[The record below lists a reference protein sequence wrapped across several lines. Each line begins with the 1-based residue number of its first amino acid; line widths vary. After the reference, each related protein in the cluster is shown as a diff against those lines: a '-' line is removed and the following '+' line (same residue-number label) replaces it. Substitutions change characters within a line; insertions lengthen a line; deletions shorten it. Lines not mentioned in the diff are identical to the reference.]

1 MIKILEATQVTD
13 ELVAAFERLVPQLS
27 SSNPAPSREHIAE
40 IVESP
45 ATILLIARDQDAG
58 DEIVGMLTLAMF
70 RIPTGLRAWIED
82 VVVDTRRRGQG
93 IGKALT
99 LAAVERA
106 RQAGATTIDL
116 TSRPSRV
123 AANQLYQSVGFVKRE
138 TNVYR
143 YSRKE

>member
-1 MIKILEATQVTD
+1 MVKIDQVTHVTD

-27 SSNPAPSREHIAE
+27 SSNPAPSREHITAM
-40 IVESP
+40 VESP
-45 ATILLIARDQDAG
+45 ATILLIARDEAG
-58 DEIVGMLTLAMF
+58 GQIVGTLTLALF

-82 VVVDTRRRGQG
+82 VVVDTQARGQG
-93 IGKALT
+93 IGKALA
-99 LAAVERA
+99 LAALERA
-106 RQAGATTIDL
+106 RQAGATTVDL

-143 YSRKE
+143 YTCKE

>member
-1 MIKILEATQVTD
+1 MVKILEATQVTD
-13 ELVAAFERLVPQLS
+13 DLVAAFERLVPQLS
-27 SSNPAPSREHIAE
+27 SSNPAPGREHIAE

-58 DEIVGMLTLAMF
+58 DEIAGMLTLAMF

-82 VVVDTRRRGQG
+82 LVVDTRRRGQG

-106 RQAGATTIDL
+106 KQAGATTIDL